1 MHATI
6 PVDQPGQEVM
16 EVSLVELPALSPLSE
31 LKTEGPPLFGNR
43 LDLVGGL
50 KVRIRALVG
59 EGEVSVAE
67 LFGLKDG
74 SVVPLAC
81 EVNPLVDVQLDNRT
95 IARGELVVVGDMLG
109 VRITELGHGLA

>member
-1 MHATI
+1 MNTSNPASESLQDAT
-6 PVDQPGQEVM
+6 
-16 EVSLVELPALSPLSE
+16 EVSPIELPALSALPM
-31 LKTEGPPLFGNR
+31 EGPPLFGGR

-59 EGEVSVAE
+59 EGEISVTE

-81 EVNPLVDVQLDNRT
+81 DVNPLVDVQLDDRT
-95 IARGELVVVGDMLG
+95 IARGELVVVDDILG

>member
-1 MHATI
+1 MHARI
-6 PVDQPGQEVM
+6 PVGELGQEAT
-16 EVSLVELPALSPLSE
+16 EVSLVELPALSE
-31 LKTEGPPLFGNR
+31 LPTEGMPLFEGR

-50 KVRIRALVG
+50 KVRVRALVG